1 MPRSPNEKESAFAMH
16 APDQLFVRSSAVV
29 SRVVGGETLI
39 VPIRG
44 KVGDLASIYTFNE
57 TGSLIWQSLESP
69 QTLADLID
77 TVEREFEVNQEQAQQ
92 DVRDFVND
100 MLSVG
105 LLDLCPS
112 IAISAIGMSETQEE
126 ICRTPGSR

>member
-1 MPRSPNEKESAFAMH
+1 MPRSPNEKQSAFAMH
-16 APDQLFVRSSAVV
+16 APDQRFVRSNAVV

-57 TGSLIWQSLESP
+57 TGSSIWQSLESP

-77 TVEREFEVNQEQAQQ
+77 TVEREFEVDQKQAQQ
-92 DVRDFVND
+92 DVRDFVDD
-100 MLSVG
+100 MLSIGV
-105 LLDLCPS
+105 LDICPS
-112 IAISAIGMSETQEE
+112 IAISAIAMSETPEE
-126 ICRTPGSR
+126 IYRTPGSR